1 MRIAYDVTPLSHP
14 RTGVGNYILGALKGM
29 LAADR
34 GTPEHELIAF
44 GPVSIR
50 GRRLLDGALAGLA
63 VEQRIV
69 TVPFAHATR
78 RAWGALGRPPV
89 ERFLGRIDVLHFS
102 DWMLPPQRTAVRA
115 TMVHD
120 LGPLRFPERLHP
132 RTVSMHTATAREAAK
147 CDIVFTNSSFTAN
160 DVVERLG
167 IPLERLRVA
176 YPGVDDRYRPE
187 GERRD
192 LGRPYVF
199 TTATEDWRKN
209 RGTAELAVRLL
220 NGELTLAALGH
231 GSLGYVREEELPA
244 LYRGASVFAY
254 PSRFE
259 GFGMPVIEAMACGVP
274 CVVSSHPSLDE
285 ACGDAAVRADPASP
299 EEFADGIRRALAD
312 RDELVQRGLE
322 HARRFTWLETGRIHL
337 QGYADAL

>member
-29 LAADR
+29 LEAP
-34 GTPEHELIAF
+34 GPEREVVAF

-50 GRRLLDGALAGLA
+50 GRRLLDETLEGLA
-63 VEQRIV
+63 VERRLV

-78 RAWGALGRPPV
+78 RAWGRLARPPA
-89 ERFLGRIDVLHFS
+89 ERFLGDFDVLHFS
-102 DWMLPPQRTAVRA
+102 DWMSPPQRAGIRA
-115 TMVHD
+115 TMIHD
-120 LGPLRFPERLHP
+120 LGPLRYPDRLHR
-132 RTVSMHTATAREAAK
+132 RTVSMHMENARQAAG
-147 CDIVFTNSSFTAN
+147 CDVVFTNSSFTAN
-160 DVVERLG
+160 DVVQTLEL
-167 IPLERLRVA
+167 PLERVHVA
-176 YPGVDDRYRPE
+176 YPGVDDRYRAH

-209 RGTAELAVRLL
+209 RSTVELAVRLL
-220 NGELTLAALGH
+220 GDDLALVALGTA
-231 GSLGYVREEELPA
+231 GLGYPRDDEMPA
-244 LYRGASVFAY
+244 LYRGAEVFVY

-285 ACGDAAVRADPASP
+285 ACGDAAVRADPESP
-299 EEFADGIRRALAD
+299 EEFADGIRLALAD
-312 RDELVQRGLE
+312 RDELVERGLAQ
-322 HARRFTWLETGRIHL
+322 ARRFDWLETGRIHL
-337 QGYADAL
+337 QSYADAL